1 MTRHIFLCVLLLFI
15 VFTPKLHSQ
24 ITAKS
29 VEKKMVYDLAN
40 VIDDNKEKSIEDSL
54 NSFFKASHK
63 EILVFTL
70 PEPNNANVISQNN
83 QKLIAWPINNDKI
96 PKTFASNIK
105 DAFVNKIKEKWDIA
119 DYNRYCDSLR
129 VILLIQPATQDNPAR
144 ACIATDEK
152 DMLSDMQG
160 RRIIEKTPMFDGNDY
175 SSCVWATCDSVKTIA
190 KEYKKSHNRIGDA
203 IIATA
208 DTLCDYPEFILLIG
222 GGLFLLIFS
231 RAVSLRRLPQ
241 AIKVLREKQATSSGK
256 ETGQISSV
264 QALLSAI
271 AATVGMGN
279 IAGVAVALTVGNGNP
294 GVIFWMWVSALVG
307 MCTKFFEGTLAI
319 MYKGKDSAGE
329 VQGGP
334 MYIITKGLGE
344 KWKPLAVAFAIFGL
358 VGTLCVWQANQLVE
372 SVTTVFTTP
381 MGIEN
386 TPWLRFVMGVVM
398 VAIVAAVILRGIKSI
413 AAIASKMV
421 PIMVTLYL
429 IMVLVI
435 MALNYDKVPG
445 VFASIFKGAFTF
457 EAGLGGF
464 AYVALTGA
472 RRAAYVNE
480 AGIGTASMMHGASKN
495 KEPVREGLIAMLGPA
510 IDSGLICTLTAIPII
525 IAGNF
530 VNVNEPKGLEI
541 ALGAWGQLIPH
552 IGHYLLM
559 VIVFFFAF
567 STMFTYSYYGLKC
580 TNFLFGAKNAKYYNY
595 YYLAMI
601 VVAAVVPLKVVVGFM
616 DIAFFLMA
624 CCTMTAIVLLSP
636 KVVKAER
643 EYFSKKLKK

>member
-1 MTRHIFLCVLLLFI
+1 MT
-15 VFTPKLHSQ
+15 
-24 ITAKS
+24 
-29 VEKKMVYDLAN
+29 D
-40 VIDDNKEKSIEDSL
+40 
-54 NSFFKASHK
+54 FF
-63 EILVFTL
+63 
-70 PEPNNANVISQNN
+70 
-83 QKLIAWPINNDKI
+83 
-96 PKTFASNIK
+96 
-105 DAFVNKIKEKWDIA
+105 NKIGE
-119 DYNRYCDSLR
+119 
-129 VILLIQPATQDNPAR
+129 
-144 ACIATDEK
+144 
-152 DMLSDMQG
+152 
-160 RRIIEKTPMFDGNDY
+160 
-175 SSCVWATCDSVKTIA
+175 
-190 KEYKKSHNRIGDA
+190 A

-208 DTLCDYPEFILLIG
+208 DMLCEYPEFLLLIG
-222 GGLFLLIFS
+222 GGLFLFIFS

-241 AIKVLREKQATSSGK
+241 AIGVLRQKQAASSGK

-307 MCTKFFEGTLAI
+307 MTTKFFEGTLAI

-386 TPWLRFVMGVVM
+386 TPWLRFIMGIVM
-398 VAIVAAVILRGIKSI
+398 VVIVAAVILRGIKSI

-421 PIMVTLYL
+421 PIMVALYL

-435 MALNYDKVPG
+435 MALNYDKIPG
-445 VFASIFKGAFTF
+445 VFGSIFKGAFTF

-464 AYVALTGA
+464 AYVALIGA

-495 KEPVREGLIAMLGPA
+495 TEPVREGLIAMLGPA

-525 IAGNF
+525 IAGNYIG
-530 VNVNEPKGLEI
+530 VGNDPKGLAI
-541 ALGAWGQLIPH
+541 ALGAWQQLIPN

-559 VIVFFFAF
+559 IIVFFFAF

-580 TNFLFGAKNAKYYNY
+580 TNFLFGAHNAKYYNY

-624 CCTMTAIVLLSP
+624 CCTMTAILLLSP
-636 KVVKAER
+636 KVIKAEK
-643 EYFSKKLKK
+643 EYFSKKHKK